1 MRNNTYLI
9 EITRKLSAEVFPV
22 FNGGT
27 GSLNRLVL
35 GDPMLW
41 LGRRRSARLSWVGG
55 YPGGEYV
62 FFEEV
67 LMDKFF
73 QLPPEAFAVGDL
85 VSLTVM

>member
-1 MRNNTYLI
+1 
-9 EITRKLSAEVFPV
+9 
-22 FNGGT
+22 
-27 GSLNRLVL
+27 
-35 GDPMLW
+35 
-41 LGRRRSARLSWVGG
+41 LSWVGG
-55 YPGGEYV
+55 YPGDEYV